1 VLLKFKW
8 TQICSDWLPYYV
20 FVAGM
25 YECKLNTW
33 RLSVSFFQ
41 LWNRRTDFDEISL
54 RVRCEVLMVVT
65 EDIWYM
71 ILCNVVK
78 IY

>member
-1 VLLKFKW
+1 
-8 TQICSDWLPYYV
+8 
-20 FVAGM
+20 M
-25 YECKLNTW
+25 
-33 RLSVSFFQ
+33 SVCLFQ
-41 LWNRRTDFDEISL
+41 LSNRRTDFDEICF